1 MHRVSPIKKDR
12 SHSRSLLRFGALAVF
27 AGLGAGCSADAVR
40 LTDPLFTS
48 STANQQAIVSGQPYT
63 ANSRSR
69 QNLPP
74 APTNV
79 AAVRSDNNIQRQP
92 LPEPLGQAYR
102 PAELAPVRTAGVQP
116 ATGKPQPYTPPKP
129 YAASGQPKP
138 LGALPANRTA
148 NAAPQT
154 ASSSGTYVVKPG
166 DSLWSIANRNGTT
179 VSALQSANNLPGNSI
194 RSGQRLVMPG
204 SSAAPVQVAAI
215 APKTMNDASIPV
227 PAPVRKKPV
236 EAKPVAAIQPS
247 NGAVKPTGYTAPNKI
262 VPEQPV
268 APTASRD
275 AAKPAEPVKTAA
287 NNASGF
293 RWPVRG
299 RIISGFGKK
308 PNGERN
314 DGIDL
319 AVPEGTSVKA
329 AESGVVIYAGNELK
343 SYGNLVLVRHDN
355 GWVSAYAHNKEL
367 LVKRGDNV
375 QRGQVISRAGRSG
388 GVDTPQVHFELR
400 KGATPVDP
408 MQHLSDA

>member
-1 MHRVSPIKKDR
+1 MHRVNPIIKDHSR
-12 SHSRSLLRFGALAVF
+12 SRSLLRFGALAVF

-48 STANQQAIVSGQPYT
+48 STANQQAIVSGQPYS
-63 ANSRSR
+63 ARSSQR
-69 QNLPP
+69 IPP

-79 AAVRSDNNIQRQP
+79 AAVQPNSIQRQP
-92 LPEPLGQAYR
+92 LPEPTAQAYR
-102 PAELAPVRTAGVQP
+102 PSQAAPVRTAAVQP
-116 ATGKPQPYTPPKP
+116 TGNRPQPYTPPKP

-148 NAAPQT
+148 GTQQQS
-154 ASSSGTYVVKPG
+154 ASASGTYVVKPG
-166 DSLWSIANRNGTT
+166 DSLWSIASRNGTT
-179 VSALQSANNLPGNSI
+179 VSALQSANNLPGNAI

-204 SSAAPVQVAAI
+204 NSAAPVQVAAI

-227 PAPVRKKPV
+227 PAPVRKRPV

-247 NGAVKPTGYTAPNKI
+247 NGAVKPTDYTAPNKT

-268 APTASRD
+268 APTASRE
-275 AAKPAEPVKTAA
+275 AAKPAEPVKTAS
-287 NNASGF
+287 NNAAGF

-319 AVPEGTSVKA
+319 AVPEGASVKA

-343 SYGNLVLVRHDN
+343 SYGNLVLVRHEN

-388 GVDTPQVHFELR
+388 GVDTPRVHFELR